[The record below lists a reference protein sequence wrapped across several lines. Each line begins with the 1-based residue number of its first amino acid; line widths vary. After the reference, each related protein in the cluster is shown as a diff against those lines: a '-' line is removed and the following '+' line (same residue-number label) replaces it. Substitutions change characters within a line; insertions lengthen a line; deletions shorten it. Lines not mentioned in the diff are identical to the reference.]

1 MAKFVEMDERTKFK
15 DQAEEKIAGQVIL
28 INKFNV
34 HPDKVEQFLNDWTE
48 DASAFKRQQGFVS
61 AQLHKRVG
69 KSSVFINY
77 AVWESMEIYKEA
89 VNKIL
94 FNSEPQSRLL
104 KYDDDTLVISP
115 HLFKKIAIPG
125 ICGAD

>member
-1 MAKFVEMDERTKFK
+1 VAKFIEMDEGIKFK
-15 DQAEEKIAGQVIL
+15 DQTEEKIDGPVIL

-34 HPDKVEQFLNDWTE
+34 QPDKIEQFLKDWAE

-61 AQLHKRVG
+61 AQLHKGVG
-69 KSSVFINY
+69 KSSVFVNY
-77 AVWESMEIYKEA
+77 AVWESMEAYKEA

-94 FNSEPQSRLL
+94 FTSEPQSRLL

>member
-48 DASAFKRQQGFVS
+48 DASAFKR
-61 AQLHKRVG
+61 
-69 KSSVFINY
+69 
-77 AVWESMEIYKEA
+77 
-89 VNKIL
+89 
-94 FNSEPQSRLL
+94 
-104 KYDDDTLVISP
+104 
-115 HLFKKIAIPG
+115 
-125 ICGAD
+125 

>member
-15 DQAEEKIAGQVIL
+15 DQTEEKIGGPVIL

-34 HPDKVEQFLNDWTE
+34 HPDKVEQFLKDWAE

-61 AQLHKRVG
+61 AQLHKGVG

-77 AVWESMEIYKEA
+77 AVWESMEHYKEA

-94 FNSEPQSRLL
+94 FTSEPQSRLL
-104 KYDDDTLVISP
+104 KYDDDSLVISP
-115 HLFKKIAIPG
+115 HLFKKIAVPG
-125 ICGAD
+125 ICGDF

>member
-1 MAKFVEMDERTKFK
+1 
-15 DQAEEKIAGQVIL
+15 
-28 INKFNV
+28 
-34 HPDKVEQFLNDWTE
+34 
-48 DASAFKRQQGFVS
+48 
-61 AQLHKRVG
+61 
-69 KSSVFINY
+69 
-77 AVWESMEIYKEA
+77 MEIYKEA

-125 ICGAD
+125 ICGAVKK

>member
-1 MAKFVEMDERTKFK
+1 M
-15 DQAEEKIAGQVIL
+15 
-28 INKFNV
+28 
-34 HPDKVEQFLNDWTE
+34 
-48 DASAFKRQQGFVS
+48 
-61 AQLHKRVG
+61 HKRVG

>member
-94 FNSEPQSRLL
+94 FNSEPQSRVL

>member
-115 HLFKKIAIPG
+115 HLFKKIAIPR